1 MDIPSDQCQFN
12 FGLSVSKFLITNG
25 QNHGGTTTGTEIM
38 DLTIKGN
45 SECKNW
51 ADFPKDIFG
60 AVGGFVGNEVIICGG
75 YDQNYSPTDEC
86 YSFNEQSAKVVTH
99 TSITRAGAASIVF
112 GNKLWIT
119 GGKTKIGK

>member
-1 MDIPSDQCQFN
+1 
-12 FGLSVSKFLITNG
+12 
-25 QNHGGTTTGTEIM
+25 M

-51 ADFPKDIFG
+51 ADFPKDIYYG

-99 TSITRAGAASIVF
+99 MSITRVGAASIVF

-119 GGKTKIGK
+119 GGETKIGK